1 MVANPRPLFAD
12 GFTAAA
18 AQQISSNKNF
28 SMHWRTHDKGTFK
41 RLSNLCPIVFPFW
54 YWPGERNFARIS
66 KAASARKD
74 LIGSII
80 VHSLQGCMMIVFVV
94 LPAVAQAQADTLRYS
109 IPAARDSNDAGV
121 RFERNLNTYL
131 WNFRADYSAR
141 DSEFA
146 ADVHDRY
153 SSSFIRQ
160 DQSSL
165 RDEQTLWLNASRKIS
180 SALDLDVEASS
191 FILSDNQS
199 LDVSNAALHTGLVGV
214 SIRPVPYVSVSPLVG
229 FRVDRQQ
236 DQTDQG
242 WNYKLSSEMD
252 TVDIDG
258 YQTLASMRL
267 NVSNLS
273 PRYFRNNG
281 AQMFFQKDF
290 LEGSFDSLRL
300 QWSNNRWDFY
310 VPADSV
316 MQKEFGVEYNIRS
329 RVDEIY
335 NVSNSLHYAVG
346 KEVSAVVQTLVE
358 ARTISNAFRYKSL
371 LEPTLIPYDITVQE
385 QRLEGGLDINYHD
398 VNNVFGSIG
407 IHAGE
412 RDERHILQKIDGV
425 DKDIEQ
431 SASEQET
438 QLDNVARRTSLR
450 GIFSMPV
457 SSSDFVSFESS
468 AGILRYDT
476 PDSTNT
482 DDRDELL
489 ITLSGRESHRWNEYF
504 EMSVTAEV
512 TLNHIV
518 YLFADRSAN
527 NNWNRIFR
535 LAPELTYSPSPAL
548 RSVNTFEVLA
558 NYTVFDYETIVPTV
572 ESYSYRQF
580 AFLDSTSYDISWRTA
595 LDVLLHIRLYERG
608 QLQWKEFSERPQQ
621 YFEEVTFSPALRYTI
636 QDRIVCAAGFRSFV
650 QNRFR
655 YDGGT
660 RVTDG
665 SYFSYGPTTSIVMMV
680 PSGWRL
686 EIQGWKEFQKET
698 NQPIREVSNI
708 MMSAKANF

>member
-1 MVANPRPLFAD
+1 MKN
-12 GFTAAA
+12 T
-18 AQQISSNKNF
+18 ISHSLRGCIIVLL
-28 SMHWRTHDKGTFK
+28 M
-41 RLSNLCPIVFPFW
+41 VFP
-54 YWPGERNFARIS
+54 AI
-66 KAASARKD
+66 A
-74 LIGSII
+74 
-80 VHSLQGCMMIVFVV
+80 H
-94 LPAVAQAQADTLRYS
+94 AQADTLRYGV
-109 IPAARDSNDAGV
+109 PAAPDSNDAGI

-131 WNFRADYSAR
+131 WNLKADFSGR
-141 DSEFA
+141 DSGFA

-153 SSSFIRQ
+153 SSSFIEQ
-160 DQSSL
+160 NQNSL
-165 RDEQTLWLNASRKIS
+165 RDEHTLWLNASRRIS
-180 SALDLDVEASS
+180 SVMDLNLEAST
-191 FILSDNQS
+191 FTLSDNQS

-214 SIRPVPYVSVSPLVG
+214 SIRPLPYISVTPLVG

-242 WNYKLSSEMD
+242 WNYKLSSQLD
-252 TVDIDG
+252 SVDIDG
-258 YQTLASMRL
+258 YETLASLRL

-273 PRYFRNNG
+273 PRYFRSNG
-281 AQMFFQKDF
+281 AQLFFAKDF
-290 LEGSFDSLRL
+290 LEGSFDSLRF

-310 VPADSV
+310 IPADSV
-316 MQKEFGVEYNIRS
+316 MQKEFGVKENIRS

-335 NVSNSLHYAVG
+335 NVSNTLHYAVG
-346 KEVSAVVQTLVE
+346 KELSAVVQTLVE
-358 ARTISNAFRYKSL
+358 TRTISNAFRYKSL
-371 LEPTLIPYDITVQE
+371 LEPTMIPYDVTVLE
-385 QRLEGGLDINYHD
+385 QRLEGGIDLNYRDINNIFAS
-398 VNNVFGSIG
+398 VG
-407 IHAGE
+407 IHTSE

-425 DKDIEQ
+425 DKDIQE
-431 SASEQET
+431 SASEQES
-438 QLDNVARRTSLR
+438 QLDNDARRTSLR

-504 EMSVTAEV
+504 EISVTAEA

-535 LAPELTYSPSPAL
+535 LAPELTYTPSPVM
-548 RSVNTFEVLA
+548 RMVNTFEVLA
-558 NYTVFDYETIVPTV
+558 NYTVFDYETLIPTV

-580 AFLDSTSYDISWRTA
+580 AFLDSTSYDMSSNMG
-595 LDVLLHIRLYERG
+595 LDFLLHVRLYERG
-608 QLQWKEFSERPQQ
+608 ELQWKAFTERPQQ
-621 YFEEVTFSPALRYTI
+621 YFQEVTFSPAVRYTI
-636 QDRIVCAAGFRSFV
+636 QERLVCAAGFRSFV
-650 QNRFR
+650 QNR
-655 YDGGT
+655 YLYNGAA

-665 SYFSYGPTTSIVMMV
+665 NYFSYGPTTSIVLMA

-698 NQPIREVSNI
+698 NQPTRDVSNI

>member
-1 MVANPRPLFAD
+1 MKN
-12 GFTAAA
+12 T
-18 AQQISSNKNF
+18 ISHS
-28 SMHWRTHDKGTFK
+28 
-41 RLSNLCPIVFPFW
+41 LCGCIIVLLVVFP
-54 YWPGERNFARIS
+54 AI
-66 KAASARKD
+66 A
-74 LIGSII
+74 
-80 VHSLQGCMMIVFVV
+80 H
-94 LPAVAQAQADTLRYS
+94 AQADTLRYGV
-109 IPAARDSNDAGV
+109 PAAPDSNDAGI

-131 WNFRADYSAR
+131 WNFKADFSGR
-141 DSEFA
+141 DSGFA

-153 SSSFIRQ
+153 SSSFIEQ
-160 DQSSL
+160 NQNSL
-165 RDEQTLWLNASRKIS
+165 RDEHTLWLNASRRIS
-180 SALDLDVEASS
+180 SVMNLDLEAST
-191 FILSDNQS
+191 FTLSDNQS

-214 SIRPVPYVSVSPLVG
+214 SIRPLPYISVTPLVG

-242 WNYKLSSEMD
+242 WNYKLSSQLD
-252 TVDIDG
+252 SVDIDG
-258 YQTLASMRL
+258 YETLASLRL

-273 PRYFRNNG
+273 PRYFRSNG
-281 AQMFFQKDF
+281 AQLFFAKDF
-290 LEGSFDSLRL
+290 LEGSFDSLRF

-310 VPADSV
+310 IPADSV
-316 MQKEFGVEYNIRS
+316 TQKEFGVKENIRS

-335 NVSNSLHYAVG
+335 NVSNTLHYAVG
-346 KEVSAVVQTLVE
+346 KELSAVVQTLVE
-358 ARTISNAFRYKSL
+358 TRTISNAFRYKSL
-371 LEPTLIPYDITVQE
+371 LEPTMIPYDVTVQE
-385 QRLEGGLDINYHD
+385 QRLEGGIDLNYRDINNIFAS
-398 VNNVFGSIG
+398 VG
-407 IHAGE
+407 IHTSE

-425 DKDIEQ
+425 DKDIQE
-431 SASEQET
+431 SASEQES
-438 QLDNVARRTSLR
+438 QLDNDARRTSLR

-504 EMSVTAEV
+504 EISVTAEA

-535 LAPELTYSPSPAL
+535 LAPELTYTPSPVM
-548 RSVNTFEVLA
+548 RMVNTFEVLA
-558 NYTVFDYETIVPTV
+558 NYTVFDYETLIPTV

-580 AFLDSTSYDISWRTA
+580 AFLDSTSYDMSSNMG
-595 LDVLLHIRLYERG
+595 LDFLLHVRLYERG
-608 QLQWKEFSERPQQ
+608 ELQWKAFTERPQQ
-621 YFEEVTFSPALRYTI
+621 YFQEVTFSPAVRYTI
-636 QDRIVCAAGFRSFV
+636 QERLVCAAGFRSFV
-650 QNRFR
+650 QNR
-655 YDGGT
+655 YLYNGAA

-665 SYFSYGPTTSIVMMV
+665 NYFSYGPTTSIVFMA

-698 NQPIREVSNI
+698 NQPTRDVSNI